1 MSSRRTRLHDVR
13 RPRSTRPLTVDAPC
27 ITIKALRDASALVAG
42 RRTYGEIF
50 FPGSNGAVTL
60 TVDWELVLPD
70 AGAVGWIEL
79 RHRHP
84 DRAPGPPYRFGLV
97 LGTVDWLFVNP
108 TTGKRHSRLYCLS
121 GCDRFAPWYEHDMR
135 RPSDSDSGRQRP
147 LRRLQ
152 RLRAR
157 LAALLPS
164 ESPHSVRGAKV
175 ARLQGEIAEA
185 ELKVLLATAA
195 RLRRFK

>member
-13 RPRSTRPLTVDAPC
+13 RPRSRRPLTVDAPC
-27 ITIKALRDASALVAG
+27 ITVKALRAAGALIAG
-42 RRTYGEIF
+42 QRTYGEII
-50 FPGSNGAVTL
+50 FPGSNDAVTL
-60 TVDWELVLPD
+60 TVDWELALLD
-70 AGAVGWIEL
+70 TGGDGWIEL

-84 DRAPGPPYRFGLV
+84 DRAPGAPYRFGLV
-97 LGTVDWLFVNP
+97 RGTVDWLFVNA
-108 TTGKRHSRLYCLS
+108 TTGKRHSRLYCPS

-175 ARLQGEIAEA
+175 TRLQGEIAEA
-185 ELKVLLATAA
+185 ELRVLLATEAQ
-195 RLRRFK
+195 LRRFK